1 MPVMLTSVI
10 RAIIFDLDGT
20 LVHSLS
26 GIAKALNTILE
37 HHQLPTH
44 SQSTVRTFIGDG
56 IVKLVE
62 RACPDGYDP
71 GQMAELTGEVS
82 NEYATAWRDGT
93 VPYTGVNETL
103 TALLQS
109 GTKIA
114 VLSNKPH
121 AFCQQITD
129 LIFPDITFTA
139 VVGQHQGVP
148 TKPDPTGA
156 LDLAKLLHVS
166 PEEIAFVG
174 DSTVDIATAHNAGMI
189 SVAATWGYHDLAD
202 LISESPTHRIDGISE
217 LLDTLNNQAP

>member
-1 MPVMLTSVI
+1 MLTSVI

-71 GQMAELTGEVS
+71 GQMAELTREVS

-156 LDLAKLLHVS
+156 LDLAKLLDVS
-166 PEEIAFVG
+166 PEQIAFVG

-189 SVAATWGYHDLAD
+189 SVAATWGYHDLPD
-202 LISESPTHRIDGISE
+202 LISESPTHQIDSIDQ
-217 LLDTLNNQAP
+217 LLDILDNQAP

>member
-1 MPVMLTSVI
+1 MMLTHVI
-10 RAIIFDLDGT
+10 RAVIFDLDGT

-37 HHQLPTH
+37 RHHLPTH
-44 SQSTVRTFIGDG
+44 NESTVRTFIGNG

-71 GQMAELTGEVS
+71 GQMAELTRAVS
-82 NEYATAWRDGT
+82 DEYASSWQDGT

-103 TALLQS
+103 TALLQR
-109 GTKIA
+109 GIKIA

-139 VVGQHQGVP
+139 VVGHHQGVP

-156 LDLAKLLHVS
+156 LDLAKLLDAS

-174 DSTVDIATAHNAGMI
+174 DSTIDVATAHNAGMI
-189 SVAATWGYHDLAD
+189 SVAATWGYHDLTD
-202 LISESPTHRIDGISE
+202 LISESPTHRINGINE
-217 LLDTLNNQAP
+217 LLDILDNQAP